1 MEFNFDDNDQAQIL
15 QACKAFME
23 EQRAQ
28 MYQHF
33 QEINATKDTII
44 EDLNNK
50 LSDAYEM
57 LKNKHL
63 LLNNFQLRHDE
74 MENDISDIT
83 SKYEGL
89 VKEHET
95 ESHKLKTTSKNL
107 AQKEEEENKHVNY
120 KIVSDQLMQSLKEKN
135 KKIEMEAVK
144 LKEDN
149 QSNFEEE
156 KAKLKNETNKEI
168 KLLSIKIED
177 M

>member
-1 MEFNFDDNDQAQIL
+1 MEFNFHDNDQAQIL

-63 LLNNFQLRHDE
+63 LLNNFKLRHDE
-74 MENDISDIT
+74 RENDISD
-83 SKYEGL
+83 KYEGL

-120 KIVSDQLMQSLKEKN
+120 KIVSDQLIQSLKVNN
-135 KKIEMEAVK
+135 KKIEMEY
-144 LKEDN
+144 
-149 QSNFEEE
+149 
-156 KAKLKNETNKEI
+156 
-168 KLLSIKIED
+168 
-177 M
+177 